1 MAYDENIAN
10 RLRAALAAEGNVTER
25 KMFGGLA
32 FMVGGH
38 MCCGVMGD
46 ELMVRVGPEQ
56 YQAALAAPHAR
67 IMDFTGKPMRGMV
80 MVSAA
85 GANEDDEVAA
95 WVERGL
101 RFVKSL
107 PPK

>member
-46 ELMVRVGPEQ
+46 E
-56 YQAALAAPHAR
+56 
-67 IMDFTGKPMRGMV
+67 
-80 MVSAA
+80 
-85 GANEDDEVAA
+85 
-95 WVERGL
+95 
-101 RFVKSL
+101 
-107 PPK
+107 